1 MIWGM
6 ELTVMESKPLPSG
19 RRLPPWLKRPLPFGS
34 FGATRGIIA
43 RSGIATVCEDA
54 RCPNLSECWSKGTA
68 TFMIMGH
75 DCTRRCH
82 FCAVGTA
89 RPEPLEADE
98 PRRLAV
104 ATAEMGLNH
113 VVITAVARDDLPDE
127 GAGHFAE
134 CVRQVRE
141 RASDTTVEVLPA
153 DFHARRECIADL
165 VAAGP
170 DIYNHNIETV
180 ERLTPVVRP
189 QAKYKRSL
197 EVLRLAKE
205 LSRRQSCPR
214 AAGFSP
220 RGSAKGENAP
230 TARAQRAA
238 GFSPRGLTDSENVA
252 SGEDPRGLKPAAP
265 WDHAVATQ
273 AMPTKS
279 GIMVGLGETFDEL
292 VATFRDLQAV
302 GCDILTIGQYL
313 QPTRTDHAAVEKFYT
328 PVEFDAL
335 ADAARD
341 AGFKHVASGPF
352 VRSSYNA
359 GEVFTALR
367 DRLGVPALRG

>member
-6 ELTVMESKPLPSG
+6 ELTVVESKPPPPG
-19 RRLPPWLKRPLPFGS
+19 RRLPPWLKRPLPFGN
-34 FGATRGIIA
+34 FGATRSIIA

-82 FCAVGTA
+82 FCAVVTA
-89 RPEPLEADE
+89 KPDPLELDE
-98 PRRLAV
+98 PRRLAI
-104 ATAEMGLNH
+104 ATAEMSLNH
-113 VVITAVARDDLPDE
+113 VVVTAVARDDLPDE

-134 CVRQVRE
+134 CVRQLHE
-141 RASDTTVEVLPA
+141 QAPDTTVEVLPA
-153 DFHARRECIADL
+153 DFHARRECIAEL

-180 ERLTPVVRP
+180 ERLSPAVRP

-197 EVLRLAKE
+197 EVLRLVKE
-205 LSRRQSCPR
+205 LSRFQSC
-214 AAGFSP
+214 
-220 RGSAKGENAP
+220 
-230 TARAQRAA
+230 QRAA
-238 GFSPRGLTDSENVA
+238 GFSPRGLADSENVA
-252 SGEDPRGLKPAAP
+252 CCGDPRGLKPAAR
-265 WDHAVATQ
+265 WGRTGAFQ

-279 GIMVGLGETFDEL
+279 GIMVGLGESFDEL
-292 VATFRDLQAV
+292 IATFRDLQAV

-313 QPTRTDHAAVEKFYT
+313 QPTRTDHVAVEKFYT
-328 PVEFDAL
+328 PAEFDAL

-341 AGFKHVASGPF
+341 VGFKHVASGPF

-359 GEVFTALR
+359 GEVFAEFARQTRVA
-367 DRLGVPALRG
+367 GVFDYEGSKKHWK

>member
-1 MIWGM
+1 MIWSM
-6 ELTVMESKPLPSG
+6 ELTVVESKMPLPG

-54 RCPNLSECWSKGTA
+54 KCPNLSECWSKGTA

-89 RPEPLEADE
+89 KPEPLEADE

-134 CVRQVRE
+134 CVRQMRE

-153 DFHARRECIADL
+153 DFHARRECIAEL
-165 VAAGP
+165 VAAEP

-180 ERLTPVVRP
+180 ERLSPAVRP

-197 EVLRLAKE
+197 HVLEIVKE
-205 LSRRQSCPR
+205 LSP
-214 AAGFSP
+214 
-220 RGSAKGENAP
+220 
-230 TARAQRAA
+230 
-238 GFSPRGLTDSENVA
+238 D
-252 SGEDPRGLKPAAP
+252 
-265 WDHAVATQ
+265 
-273 AMPTKS
+273 MPTKS
-279 GIMVGLGETFDEL
+279 GIMVGLGESFDEL
-292 VATFRDLQAV
+292 LATFRDLQAV

-313 QPTRTDHAAVEKFYT
+313 QPTQTDHVRVEKFYT
-328 PVEFDAL
+328 PAEFNAL

-341 AGFKHVASGPF
+341 VGFEHVASGPF

-359 GEVFTALR
+359 GEVFAALR
-367 DRLGVPALRG
+367 DRPDVHAPRG